1 MSVLASLAALAA
13 SFSWAAGAILAYTP
27 AARLGAFEFTR
38 TQLVSS
44 SVLLLFIVTMAG
56 SWPSVSW
63 NHWPNFAVSSL
74 IGVVLGNLAMVA
86 CLRRGGPRRTQLL
99 MSLSVPI
106 AMVLGGL
113 VLGETIPPTKT
124 VGAALVLSGVG
135 LAIMYGRGAVVLEPM
150 HGPVKW
156 VIILGLVAALCQA
169 IGLIAM
175 KPALLAGTDPLAASA
190 LRTSGGALIVIIVG
204 LWPAAAFQPTTKP
217 TGRIV
222 LAAMLPGFLGCVVAV
237 SLLLYAVRTHEA
249 GIAVA
254 LGSIAPVVML
264 PMIWLTTKHFP
275 APQAWLGACVVILG
289 TGLIVMT

>member
-1 MSVLASLAALAA
+1 MAALAA

-38 TQLVSS
+38 TQLISS
-44 SVLLLFIVTMAG
+44 SALLLLIVTIAG
-56 SWPSVSW
+56 AWPSVSW
-63 NHWPNFAVSSL
+63 DHWPNFAASSL
-74 IGVVLGNLAMVA
+74 VGVVLGNLAMVA

-106 AMVLGGL
+106 AMALGSF
-113 VLGETIPPTKT
+113 VLGETISAMKSA
-124 VGAALVLSGVG
+124 GAALVLSGVS
-135 LAIMYGRGAVVLEPM
+135 LAIMYGRGAAVLEPM
-150 HGPVKW
+150 HGPLKW
-156 VIILGLVAALCQA
+156 VIIPGLLAALCQA
-169 IGLIAM
+169 IGLIAL

-190 LRTSGGALIVIIVG
+190 LRTGGGALVMTIVG
-204 LWPAAAFQPTTKP
+204 LWPAAVLQPTTKP

-222 LAAMLPGFLGCVVAV
+222 LAAMLPGFLGYVVAV
-237 SLLLYAVRTHEA
+237 SLLLYAVRIHEA

-264 PMIWLTTKHFP
+264 PMIWLTTKRPP
-275 APQAWLGACVVILG
+275 APQAWLGACLVILG